1 MPKLK
6 RPITTMFFA
15 TLIFLLTV
23 VSTFVNNEHVQVS
36 IFNKTLTPHSGV
48 RIEPATR
55 IDPEAYDSVDLA
67 SDKNVFMG
75 KYGEWSYCEY
85 DAPESPTYSVELQGV
100 EVQEDIQP
108 GDVFLVDITFKNT
121 GNARLFSADSG
132 CYDVPVLNLGTQKSQ
147 DRLSVLGSPENRIS
161 GWKSST
167 RVKMSD
173 DYIDPEGTFHF
184 QFQSLAPEGDNIY
197 REYFQP
203 VVENMAWIGESF
215 AFDVPI
221 GTPTEDMLSD
231 ISFVEEVSIAA
242 SELTGLERNLEIVL
256 ASQMGY
262 ARFGEITVWSL
273 QISSGLPSLPTP
285 KGNYTVLSKQEL
297 RIGQKWPHYYM
308 PYFQLFTWR
317 GHGLHA
323 LPYLMND
330 GGVFWKEALSDIGKP
345 VSHGCVRQLPE
356 DAITLYN
363 FTSVGT
369 PIWIH

>member
-1 MPKLK
+1 ML
-6 RPITTMFFA
+6 
-15 TLIFLLTV
+15 
-23 VSTFVNNEHVQVS
+23 
-36 IFNKTLTPHSGV
+36 
-48 RIEPATR
+48 
-55 IDPEAYDSVDLA
+55 
-67 SDKNVFMG
+67 
-75 KYGEWSYCEY
+75 C
-85 DAPESPTYSVELQGV
+85 
-100 EVQEDIQP
+100 
-108 GDVFLVDITFKNT
+108 
-121 GNARLFSADSG
+121 SAERG

-317 GHGLHA
+317 
-323 LPYLMND
+323 
-330 GGVFWKEALSDIGKP
+330 EIGRASCRER
-345 VSHGCVRQLPE
+345 V
-356 DAITLYN
+356 
-363 FTSVGT
+363 
-369 PIWIH
+369 